1 MPWNQDRRRF
11 FSLISPLRF
20 RPYYAP
26 GEFTTLILMRAF
38 FTSSLYVKAYNFESH
53 QLVFPKLLI
62 AIAFSFYMRLILI
75 IVFGNAR
82 RTSGPIRQAK
92 GGWTSSDETLRQ
104 AVCKFNG
111 KSWKKIV
118 LQMLF
123 FGVYP

>member
-26 GEFTTLILMRAF
+26 SLGEFTTLILMRAF
-38 FTSSLYVKAYNFESH
+38 FTSSL
-53 QLVFPKLLI
+53 
-62 AIAFSFYMRLILI
+62 
-75 IVFGNAR
+75 

-111 KSWKKIV
+111 KSWKKIAK
-118 LQMLF
+118 LK
-123 FGVYP
+123 